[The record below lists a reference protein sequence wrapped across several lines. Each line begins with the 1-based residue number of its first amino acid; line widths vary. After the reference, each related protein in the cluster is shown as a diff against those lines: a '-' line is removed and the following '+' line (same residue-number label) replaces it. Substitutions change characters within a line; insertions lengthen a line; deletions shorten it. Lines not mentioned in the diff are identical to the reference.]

1 MRILVVDDDR
11 INRAAMRS
19 TLHALDDVV
28 IEEFAH
34 PGGALERAGEVEF
47 DVAVLDYLLPG
58 MDGVELAWRLREVTP
73 RLPIV
78 FVTGSRGELA
88 RRAVALGPVAI
99 FPKPW
104 VRATVVDTVD
114 ATRGWRQPG

>member
-11 INRAAMRS
+11 MNRAAMRC
-19 TLHALDDVV
+19 TLHAIEGVV
-28 IEEFAH
+28 IEEFADA
-34 PGGALERAGEVEF
+34 GDALVRAGEVEF
-47 DVAVLDYLLPG
+47 DVAVLDYLMPA

-78 FVTGSRGELA
+78 FVTGSRGDLA
-88 RRAVALGPVAI
+88 RRAEALGPVAI

-104 VRATVVDTVD
+104 VRAAVVDTVD
-114 ATRGWRQPG
+114 ATRGWRKAG

>member
-19 TLHALDDVV
+19 TLHAIEDVV

-34 PGGALERAGEVEF
+34 PRGALERAGQVEF
-47 DVAVLDYLLPG
+47 DVAVLDYMMPE

-78 FVTGSRGELA
+78 FVTGSRGDLA
-88 RRAVALGPVAI
+88 TRAEGLGPVAI

-114 ATRGWRQPG
+114 ATRGWRQTA